1 MTPWNKG
8 KAVGQ
13 KTPFTPEQISK
24 IKQIML
30 KNDDLAGLALFSCAI
45 DSMLRASDITKLKVG
60 DVLDFEG
67 NVRRRII
74 LMQEKTKKKVK
85 KPHKI
90 TFFESTAEH
99 LQNYLAVAKKSGE
112 DYCFTAT
119 GRKTAMTRRTY
130 ANYVKRWA
138 AMVGL
143 DCKKYATHSCRRTN
157 AVLMYKK
164 TKDLNLVRKLLGQE
178 SISSTQSYI
187 DNEKEEAL
195 DQYEKEINQKNV
207 GEN

>member
-24 IKQIML
+24 IKEIML

-45 DSMLRASDITKLKVG
+45 DSMLRSSDITKLKVG

-67 NVRRRII
+67 NANRRII

-90 TFFESTAEH
+90 TFFESTAEY
-99 LQNYLAVAKKSGE
+99 LQNYLAVARKSE
-112 DYCFTAT
+112 QDYCFTAT

-143 DCKKYATHSCRRTN
+143 DCKKYATHSCRRSN
-157 AVLMYKK
+157 AVVMYKK
-164 TKDLNLVRKLLGQE
+164 TKDLNLLKNLLGHA
-178 SISSTQSYI
+178 SIASTQHYI
-187 DNEKEEAL
+187 DDGREEAL
-195 DQYEKEINQKNV
+195 DQYESVISEKAQK
-207 GEN
+207 